1 MLIEEFSMPGT
12 EQGSGDLRHLKS
24 NPCLQKETYL
34 ESVSVTGG
42 VVSWHYN
49 EEPHALRGSN

>member
-1 MLIEEFSMPGT
+1 MPGT